1 MSSFQGLPREI
12 MQKCVEFLP
21 FDFVTAALK
30 SVSKATRGAARRAL
44 TRGRW
49 WPIRY
54 VAEQGLAVCAVE
66 DEHCILSFA
75 AFATPGPSAAA
86 SATFRAA
93 WAIDPGL
100 VFRVISEW
108 DVRSLVVYPRRWQD
122 IRPSADSGVY
132 QARFLLIVERSMDGL
147 SRIVSAWEDAY
158 IIDQLPG
165 GVKWPFFTYPMLRAW
180 AGYTAEGQS
189 LFESG
194 PLIGTGLEAWV
205 NPQLAARFTCEYLR
219 FSGYGSDTEM
229 YDIVAQTWSDNWGD
243 RMKAGMF
250 VAEMGRIRKEISRQL
265 AAEHVQQQDAAAAA
279 AGLWGM

>member
-49 WPIRY
+49 RPIRY
-54 VAEQGLAVCAVE
+54 AAEQGLAVCAVE

-132 QARFLLIVERSMDGL
+132 QVRFLLIVERSMDGL
-147 SRIVSAWEDAY
+147 SRIVPRGKTRISS
-158 IIDQLPG
+158 ISCQ
-165 GVKWPFFTYPMLRAW
+165 VV
-180 AGYTAEGQS
+180 S
-189 LFESG
+189 N
-194 PLIGTGLEAWV
+194 GL
-205 NPQLAARFTCEYLR
+205 
-219 FSGYGSDTEM
+219 SS
-229 YDIVAQTWSDNWGD
+229 
-243 RMKAGMF
+243 
-250 VAEMGRIRKEISRQL
+250 RIRCYAHGRDIRQRVR
-265 AAEHVQQQDAAAAA
+265 ASSNQ
-279 AGLWGM
+279 GR